1 MSIYGYIRL
10 NNHRQNPK
18 NFDLSKQEKIVRKW
32 SEKKGLPIKKI
43 FREIEPT
50 SSSLELPKLKKLI
63 DLIKNG
69 KVDLII
75 VARLDR
81 LTRRIRLYQKLIRLF
96 EEHKIRFISIKEDLD
111 SETKDGKKVLETISI
126 LALWDAKSIPDRTH
140 EMIERKREIGERVG
154 HAPFGYTYQKKRLTP
169 LTKELN
175 IAAIIREKRE
185 EENLSY
191 HKIAKYL
198 NSQRLRAKR
207 GGKWYAET
215 IKVICENPLYERSL
229 SSKNG
234 LFSL

>member
-10 NNHRQNPK
+10 NNHRRNPK
-18 NFDLSKQEKIVRKW
+18 NFDLREQENIIRKW
-32 SEKKGLPIKKI
+32 SEKNEYKIKKI

-63 DLIKNG
+63 SLIKSG
-69 KVDLII
+69 EVDVLI

-81 LTRRIRLYQKLIRLF
+81 LTRRIRLYQKLLRLF
-96 EEHKIRFISIKEDLD
+96 EEYKIRFISLKEDLD
-111 SETKDGKKVLETISI
+111 SKTKSGRKVLEIIRI

-169 LTKELN
+169 LIKELN
-175 IAAIIREKRE
+175 IASIIREKRE

-191 HKIAKYL
+191 HKIAKFL

-215 IKVICENPLYERSL
+215 IKVICENPLYERS
-229 SSKNG
+229 
-234 LFSL
+234 